1 MKMSDELD
9 ALKRRRDCYDFLVE
23 DAKRYFGQWD
33 MCDPVVWAIVRV
45 VQAQNDLAHAIEV
58 DVTYTDSPKAV
69 EAPITERREA
79 IDALVKAFEQ
89 EPRGF
94 Q

>member
-1 MKMSDELD
+1 MADELS
-9 ALKRRRDCYDFLVE
+9 ALKREAEHFAFVVA

-33 MCDPVVWAIVRV
+33 SCDPVVWAIVRV
-45 VQAQNDLAHAIEV
+45 VQAQNDLTNAIDV
-58 DVTYTDSPKAV
+58 DGTYTHSPKAV
-69 EAPITERREA
+69 EAAIAERREA
-79 IDALVKAFEQ
+79 IDALRQALER